1 MRRSQ
6 SLRNHTSRAAPTVVA
21 DDLGVLTET
30 PEDSGETD
38 WKALYLQEKRL
49 KEEAIRERD
58 EGKSK
63 YTVLME
69 EYQALRKENKSNEIL
84 LQGTQKENIKCM
96 SDMNRMNTQ
105 LQKYERQLEHLAGPN
120 WRINLDLPNMTS
132 SHEHTAVG
140 SRLSVDY
147 SIPTK
152 RPAAPDDSQLDPASP
167 EAAMAQV
174 EKVRLLII
182 GMEERLQMREEKLL
196 QNIKKAEAEGTK
208 FEELRKHVMTTMD

>member
-1 MRRSQ
+1 MMRRSQ

-132 SHEHTAVG
+132 SHEHTAV
-140 SRLSVDY
+140 
-147 SIPTK
+147 
-152 RPAAPDDSQLDPASP
+152 DDSQLDPASP